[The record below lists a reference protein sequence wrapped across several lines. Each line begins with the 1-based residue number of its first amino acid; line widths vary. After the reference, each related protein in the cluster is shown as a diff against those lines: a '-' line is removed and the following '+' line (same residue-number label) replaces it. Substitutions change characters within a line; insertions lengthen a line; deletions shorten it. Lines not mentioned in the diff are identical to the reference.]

1 VPAAD
6 VLPRDTELVGDLGL
20 RAAGGEQLAGLE
32 TDTFRGLAVT
42 QTAGVAAVGGWSHA
56 AGTTPVMSSEGA
68 NLFLAA
74 SLKPRQLS
82 SALPSKAATTEGRIW
97 TERFTP
103 SLCQLRI
110 GPTSTKAG

>member
-32 TDTFRGLAVT
+32 TDTFKGLAVT

-56 AGTTPVMSSEGA
+56 AMLPGQ
-68 NLFLAA
+68 
-74 SLKPRQLS
+74 PRSGHRKERTSFSGGGQLQ
-82 SALPSKAATTEGRIW
+82 PDTG
-97 TERFTP
+97 
-103 SLCQLRI
+103 
-110 GPTSTKAG
+110 